1 MLVWSR
7 RFFLTRDKCGADM
20 RAVYHCKTCDF
31 RLPYC
36 VRTDRRFCQERCRIW
51 WYGHPGRKRPDFS
64 PGAWGLPEPLGRGQP
79 KTLEAA
85 LQALAETRRHASEL
99 DAAARAM
106 QLVDH
111 QLRSKLAELRAEAI
125 ASRRELMKELEAL
138 QDELDEVRRE
148 QAKTDGSEETKP
160 LREQGAALKAQVEKV
175 EAEAAA
181 LRSEREQAGKELSE
195 LRTAHEQQAAQHA
208 EEVRQLKSQAATTTA
223 LRDHLNKQ
231 HAEATRSRDEA
242 RGQHESARHELV
254 AKEAALARAAEQL
267 AELQAAHERQ
277 AAEHAAQVGELRSQA
292 AAVTAREEER
302 AQRHA
307 ELARN
312 RAELHEQLEKSK
324 HEAAEKQAA
333 LGRLEAE
340 VLALRQ
346 AQAQAAE
353 RHASEVAAAKSQ
365 VAAQAALYE
374 EASRAKAELQ
384 GRLDK
389 SEAAEAETQR
399 LLNRAASDLTEQR
412 DRADKAER
420 VLAERADEL
429 KQQRLNFAAVETA
442 HRETHL
448 VAESDSRSLRA
459 EKTRRIAAEQRVEQ
473 LTSELAAVAHQ
484 RQAAA
489 DYDLA
494 EMLQGRHD
502 ELLAAELREVR
513 VHRDEAIAERELL
526 SARILKLMAP
536 GQYLEHAAT
545 AGYDLTKDP
554 LIQLKRE
561 DVVVEDRLGHWQE
574 RRKKTERARRFDPEQ
589 TLDEQA
595 CAAALAHRWQYVN
608 HPHNWQKNRYPKWR
622 IVGFLLD
629 AETERYLL
637 KIARRR
643 IDRMKKTTQG
653 LMEEVA

>member
-1 MLVWSR
+1 
-7 RFFLTRDKCGADM
+7 M

-64 PGAWGLPEPLGRGQP
+64 PGAWGLPEHPGKGQP

-85 LQALAETRRHASEL
+85 LQALAEARKHAAEL
-99 DAAARAM
+99 DATARAM

-125 ASRRELMKELEAL
+125 TSRRELMKELEAL

-148 QAKTDGSEETKP
+148 RAKADDSGEAKQ
-160 LREQGAALKAQVEKV
+160 LREQVAALTAQIEKL
-175 EAEAAA
+175 EAEAAE
-181 LRSEREQAGKELSE
+181 LRSAREQASKELSE
-195 LRTAHEQQAAQHA
+195 LRTAHADLAEQHA
-208 EEVRQLKSQAATTTA
+208 EEVRQLKAQAATTTA
-223 LRDHLNKQ
+223 LRDHLNRQ

-242 RGQHESARHELV
+242 RGQHDSTRRELA
-254 AKEAALARAAEQL
+254 AKETALARAGEQL
-267 AELQAAHERQ
+267 AELRTALEQQAAQH
-277 AAEHAAQVGELRSQA
+277 AAEVRELKSQA
-292 AAVTAREEER
+292 AAATAREQEL

-307 ELARN
+307 ELERN
-312 RAELHEQLEKSK
+312 RDELHDQLEKTK
-324 HEAAEKQAA
+324 HELTEKQAA
-333 LGRLEAE
+333 LGRVESE
-340 VLALRQ
+340 VLALRRDH
-346 AQAQAAE
+346 AQAVE
-353 RHASEVAAAKSQ
+353 RHASEASAAKSEA
-365 VAAQAALYE
+365 AAQAALYE
-374 EASRAKAELQ
+374 EAKRSKDELQ

-389 SEAAEAETQR
+389 SQAAEAETQR
-399 LLNRAASDLTEQR
+399 LLKGAASDLAEQW
-412 DRADKAER
+412 DRAEKAER
-420 VLAERADEL
+420 VLAERTDEL
-429 KQQRLNFAAVETA
+429 KQQRSNFAAVETA
-442 HRETHL
+442 HRETHR

-459 EKTRRIAAEQRVEQ
+459 EKARRIAAEQRVEE
-473 LTSELAAVAHQ
+473 LTRELGAVAHQ
-484 RQAAA
+484 HQAAA

-545 AGYDLTKDP
+545 AGYDLTRDP

-574 RRKKTERARRFDPEQ
+574 TREKTERARRFDPEQ

-608 HPHNWQKNRYPKWR
+608 HPHNWQKDRHPKWR

-629 AETERYLL
+629 AETEQYLL

-653 LMEEVA
+653 LIEGGA